1 MPTAAIGPRP
11 APWGL
16 VTRRCARVQGDVDFL
31 CGPVRLTT
39 VDANLGINS
48 MAREDTMKT
57 MILAAVAAAGILS
70 VASLTATAMPVD
82 GAAIA
87 RIGQQVDPTV
97 TVATK
102 KKKHK
107 TTTSTTA
114 PAKNTEPCPTN
125 QERSNRTGFCIP
137 AHGDR
142 G

>member
-1 MPTAAIGPRP
+1 MKHQWTATDAER
-11 APWGL
+11 AFRK
-16 VTRRCARVQGDVDFL
+16 TGDVDFL

-39 VDANLGINS
+39 VDAHLGINS

-57 MILAAVAAAGILS
+57 MILAAVAAAGMLS
-70 VASLTATAMPVD
+70 AASLTATAMPVD

-87 RIGQQVDPTV
+87 RISQQVDATI

-107 TTTSTTA
+107 TTATA
-114 PAKNTEPCPTN
+114 PAENTEPCATG
-125 QERSNRTGFCIP
+125 QERSNKTGLCIP
-137 AHGDR
+137 AHGNR